1 MSACVAGLV
10 DIGLGL
16 EVLNPNVGD
25 VLYLCEPRKL
35 LATRVRREEKGWGY
49 LHTQVGVH
57 QDLELKVLLA
67 LVGDLE
73 RGPKRVL
80 GQRDAVHQSK
90 LVRPH
95 LTELL
100 AQHGV

>member
-16 EVLNPNVGD
+16 QVLNPNVGN
-25 VLYLCEPRKL
+25 VLYLCESRKL
-35 LATRVRREEKGWGY
+35 RATRVRGGVY
-49 LHTQVGVH
+49 LHAQVGVH
-57 QDLELKVLLA
+57 QDLELKVLFA
-67 LVGDLE
+67 LVGDLK
-73 RGPKRVL
+73 RGPERVL
-80 GQRDAVHQSK
+80 GQCDAVHQSK

-95 LTELL
+95 LPELL